1 MGTNIIKIRIK
12 NTKMS
17 LQTFFSI
24 LTVTILY
31 LLLFVLTIHATRTRY
46 KNFVKEVAKQ
56 HSTKVE
62 SENHTLYDAWKFLC
76 VFMIWLDVGQNL
88 DKFVYFLAISRN
100 KQFLLRNA
108 LHEKGYQN
116 IDDLFNVLVSLAKK
130 TLGIK
135 IEVTGELLTLQQTL
149 LDELSNEFNM
159 FQTELNINDDE
170 IDFFTMALSF
180 FSLFGKFY
188 KKNVDIIKMS
198 QRFGVAEFIFVTQN
212 NKKMFQILEIFL
224 QEHPHLFN
232 PEIIALIK
240 KRSKIWDFVGN
251 EVENRMKNEYDEND
265 EHDEDDEDEFYS
277 NMNTKY
283 IDAASQIDASEYFNE
298 VGNDENRKNET
309 QIFYILFNYLIRK
322 FITAQKV
329 KEVQLSPQ
337 TSILNRHITM
347 AGIIN
352 QNINPHTLKYRM
364 FRFSYLKVG
373 PFFSKR
379 FSAIT
384 KVFDWLLFLNC
395 ANYFRNVPQKAE
407 AFIKKCNNVKI
418 SPNEMDSLAKN
429 MEKPELSETNFDENW
444 ALMKDKMAEVTK
456 TLSQL
461 VSTTLVHG
469 ALFLSVFAYDE
480 DNRHYDR
487 MVKLW
492 GVQPKERSIIEEGRS
507 KRIAFC
513 DDLYASHFGDMYD
526 DRIDR
531 IVNY

>member
-116 IDDLFNVLVSLAKK
+116 IDDLFNVLVSFAKK

-283 IDAASQIDASEYFNE
+283 IDAASQIDATEYFNE
-298 VGNDENRKNET
+298 VGND
-309 QIFYILFNYLIRK
+309 
-322 FITAQKV
+322 
-329 KEVQLSPQ
+329 
-337 TSILNRHITM
+337 
-347 AGIIN
+347 
-352 QNINPHTLKYRM
+352 
-364 FRFSYLKVG
+364 
-373 PFFSKR
+373 
-379 FSAIT
+379 
-384 KVFDWLLFLNC
+384 
-395 ANYFRNVPQKAE
+395 
-407 AFIKKCNNVKI
+407 
-418 SPNEMDSLAKN
+418 
-429 MEKPELSETNFDENW
+429 
-444 ALMKDKMAEVTK
+444 
-456 TLSQL
+456 
-461 VSTTLVHG
+461 
-469 ALFLSVFAYDE
+469 
-480 DNRHYDR
+480 
-487 MVKLW
+487 
-492 GVQPKERSIIEEGRS
+492 
-507 KRIAFC
+507 
-513 DDLYASHFGDMYD
+513 
-526 DRIDR
+526 
-531 IVNY
+531 